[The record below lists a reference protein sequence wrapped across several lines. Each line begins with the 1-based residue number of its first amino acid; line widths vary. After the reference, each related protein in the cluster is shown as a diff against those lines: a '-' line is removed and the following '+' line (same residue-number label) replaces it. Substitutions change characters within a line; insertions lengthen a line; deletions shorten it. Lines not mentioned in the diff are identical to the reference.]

1 MPAEEPALSVCHETK
16 MLAFYRACRRAGS
29 LFRSEYVNGIMKR
42 TVMAV
47 TAMNG
52 WIFQELSSTMLLH
65 GMVDRLDLCTGQE
78 LGLQRL
84 E

>member
-1 MPAEEPALSVCHETK
+1 
-16 MLAFYRACRRAGS
+16 
-29 LFRSEYVNGIMKR
+29 
-42 TVMAV
+42 MAV